1 MWITTVFY
9 QACSCAGQD
18 FEKNNLSNLKS
29 SYDKLAKRKNNYFAN
44 GKTIQTSKDIAIGIA
59 DT

>member
-1 MWITTVFY
+1 MQVKILK
-9 QACSCAGQD
+9 
-18 FEKNNLSNLKS
+18 KNNLSNLKS
-29 SYDKLAKRKNNYFAN
+29 SYAKLAKRKNNYFAN